1 MSRTLLTPSFWRII
15 FSGGG
20 ENAVKSA
27 GFFSFKTNGD
37 FELMF
42 QRAGEVLVCCI
53 LCWIQR
59 QCSWELHLLSS
70 CGMSYHSVS
79 AIEWNVHIRSYWYF
93 CFISFPVSS
102 WISIPC
108 EVSDRW
114 LFLFYLC
121 CFIMFFR
128 VTLKTCVAKKK
139 KKKRNA
145 EYNERVHE
153 VLNIVG
159 KDGKDVTNSNP
170 TEYGACSGG
179 DQVATLCRIH
189 SKVTV

>member
-1 MSRTLLTPSFWRII
+1 MIFKICFIISQFNLPFQFHICLNKQTKNTCRQKLKLSYQFFSIISHVAPTELKLMIVFSKPFHLKMSRTLLTPSFWRII

-79 AIEWNVHIRSYWYF
+79 AIE
-93 CFISFPVSS
+93 
-102 WISIPC
+102 
-108 EVSDRW
+108 
-114 LFLFYLC
+114 
-121 CFIMFFR
+121 
-128 VTLKTCVAKKK
+128 
-139 KKKRNA
+139 
-145 EYNERVHE
+145 
-153 VLNIVG
+153 
-159 KDGKDVTNSNP
+159 
-170 TEYGACSGG
+170 
-179 DQVATLCRIH
+179 
-189 SKVTV
+189 